1 MAFQSYWFFT
11 NLPSSVIDII
21 EKDIVNVFDQNVE
34 DSVLL
39 GGDKNNAIRDSKN
52 AWIPTSHW
60 IGGFLWHYAERANR
74 ENFLYDLRNID
85 LESLQYTVYE
95 KGHFYE
101 WHTDSSLPTHYKPV
115 TSGNNQ
121 ETLVQDFLN
130 LQTEYVRK
138 LTFVLQLSD
147 PNDYEGGE
155 LQIKDDVGQI
165 YTAPKDQGTMILFDS
180 RSLHRVTEITRG
192 TRKSIVGWIV
202 GPRWK

>member
-74 ENFLYDLRNID
+74 ENFL
-85 LESLQYTVYE
+85 
-95 KGHFYE
+95 
-101 WHTDSSLPTHYKPV
+101 SSK
-115 TSGNNQ
+115 
-121 ETLVQDFLN
+121 
-130 LQTEYVRK
+130 K
-138 LTFVLQLSD
+138 
-147 PNDYEGGE
+147 
-155 LQIKDDVGQI
+155 
-165 YTAPKDQGTMILFDS
+165 
-180 RSLHRVTEITRG
+180 
-192 TRKSIVGWIV
+192 
-202 GPRWK
+202 